1 MEICTTPRQRGFL
14 YLFGRERNWKGKKC
28 LLFPLSPQ
36 TVLPVSCKRLR
47 KLTPKQGYTADGK
60 PSGEAKLVEGHQVY
74 RVPVQYI
81 DDSGVD
87 SSVSLQVFTLPTKL
101 IPALAQLVPTGTV
114 RMVPWVRNGRIAWSL
129 TADGIEVLDSTTGV
143 LDD

>member
-1 MEICTTPRQRGFL
+1 MF
-14 YLFGRERNWKGKKC
+14 
-28 LLFPLSPQ
+28 
-36 TVLPVSCKRLR
+36 TVPPVAADRFSGIFQATQKIDP
-47 KLTPKQGYTADGK
+47 TAMHPKQAYTPDGK
-60 PSGEAKLVEGHQVY
+60 PSGEDKLVDGHRVY
-74 RVPVQYI
+74 RIPAQYI
-81 DDSGVD
+81 DDSGID
-87 SSVSLQVFTLPTKL
+87 NSVSLQVFTMPTAP

>member
-1 MEICTTPRQRGFL
+1 MF
-14 YLFGRERNWKGKKC
+14 
-28 LLFPLSPQ
+28 
-36 TVLPVSCKRLR
+36 TVPPVAADRFAGILQATQKIDPA
-47 KLTPKQGYTADGK
+47 TMHPKQGYTADGK

-114 RMVPWVRNGRIAWSL
+114 RMVPWVHNGRIAWSL